1 MRKKNKCG
9 LYGRVSSKKLLSLKK
24 RKKMAAHFM
33 SSTLD
38 LNEPLDFQNN
48 VFWTLACQHKHVI
61 PPVSAV
67 VVED

>member
-1 MRKKNKCG
+1 
-9 LYGRVSSKKLLSLKK
+9 
-24 RKKMAAHFM
+24 MAAHFM
-33 SSTLD
+33 SSTLH

-48 VFWTLACQHKHVI
+48 VFWTLSCQHKHLI